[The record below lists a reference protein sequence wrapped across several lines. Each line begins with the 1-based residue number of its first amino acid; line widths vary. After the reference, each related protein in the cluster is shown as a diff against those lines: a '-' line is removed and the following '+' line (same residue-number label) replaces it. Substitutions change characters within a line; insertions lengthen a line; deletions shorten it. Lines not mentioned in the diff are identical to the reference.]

1 MILGGNVMNICV
13 QQSLVELWVDR
24 DRRPG
29 VHLASVPAQPDCLT
43 DMDGPD
49 FQDDGS
55 PSQPR
60 DKGDEACKRML
71 SSVIQKQI
79 IPRLLQSEPTLGG
92 PTAPSPSKP
101 LKPPQTRGAS
111 QASRPT
117 VSTGGSRVSVSQV
130 QAFAMMT
137 VNSKANENLA
147 FVEELLQQ
155 GLTESEIFLDL
166 IGPAA
171 RFLGEQWEDDRVD
184 FLQVTLGLVSM
195 HELTHRLGYEYQAGP
210 QTLGPTYRIML
221 SCIPGS
227 MHLLGPVIV
236 SSFFRAEGWQVV
248 LEVSPTESE
257 LSHAVAN
264 EWFDVVGVSVS
275 TSDQLTK
282 LKQLVK
288 VLKKSSRNPSLSILA
303 GGPIFLDASLSAD
316 KFGLDSICTDPQQAV
331 QIANNFA
338 RARSLG

>member
-1 MILGGNVMNICV
+1 MMNICV

-24 DRRPG
+24 DRRAG
-29 VHLASVPAQPDCLT
+29 VHQASMPAQPEVFT
-43 DMDGPD
+43 DKNDPD
-49 FQDDGS
+49 VRDDKP
-55 PSQPR
+55 PSQPQDR
-60 DKGDEACKRML
+60 GDETCKRML

-79 IPRLLQSEPTLGG
+79 IPRLLQSEPKPGG
-92 PTAPSPSKP
+92 PTAPSPAKP
-101 LKPPQTRGAS
+101 LKPRQTGGSS
-111 QASRPT
+111 QAYKPT
-117 VSTGGSRVSVSQV
+117 ASTGGSRVSVSQV

-137 VNSKANENLA
+137 VKSKANENLA
-147 FVEELLQQ
+147 FVEELLRQ

-184 FLQVTLGLVSM
+184 FLEVTLGLVSM

-221 SCIPGS
+221 SCVPGS

-288 VLKKSSRNPSLSILA
+288 VLKKSSRNPSLSVLA

-316 KFGLDSICTDPQQAV
+316 KFGLDSICTDPQEAV
-331 QIANNFA
+331 QIAGGFA

>member
-1 MILGGNVMNICV
+1 V
-13 QQSLVELWVDR
+13 Q
-24 DRRPG
+24 
-29 VHLASVPAQPDCLT
+29 T
-43 DMDGPD
+43 
-49 FQDDGS
+49 
-55 PSQPR
+55 
-60 DKGDEACKRML
+60 
-71 SSVIQKQI
+71 
-79 IPRLLQSEPTLGG
+79 
-92 PTAPSPSKP
+92 
-101 LKPPQTRGAS
+101 
-111 QASRPT
+111 
-117 VSTGGSRVSVSQV
+117 
-130 QAFAMMT
+130 FAMMT

-147 FVEELLQQ
+147 FVEELLRQ

-184 FLQVTLGLVSM
+184 FLEVTLGLVSM

-221 SCIPGS
+221 SCVPGS

-288 VLKKSSRNPSLSILA
+288 VLKKSSRNPSLSVLA
-303 GGPIFLDASLSAD
+303 GGPIFLDTSLSAD
-316 KFGLDSICTDPQQAV
+316 KFGLDSICTDPQEAV
-331 QIANNFA
+331 EIAGGFA

>member
-1 MILGGNVMNICV
+1 MNICV
-13 QQSLVELWVDR
+13 QQSLVALWVDR
-24 DRRPG
+24 DRRSG
-29 VHLASVPAQPDCLT
+29 VHLASVPAQPEILT
-43 DMDGPD
+43 DKNDPD
-49 FQDDGS
+49 VREDE
-55 PSQPR
+55 PLSQPQDR
-60 DKGDEACKRML
+60 GDENCKRML

-92 PTAPSPSKP
+92 PTTHSPSKP
-101 LKPPQTRGAS
+101 LKPPQTRS
-111 QASRPT
+111 ASRVYKPT
-117 VSTGGSRVSVSQV
+117 ASTGGSRVSVSQV

-147 FVEELLQQ
+147 FVEELLRQ